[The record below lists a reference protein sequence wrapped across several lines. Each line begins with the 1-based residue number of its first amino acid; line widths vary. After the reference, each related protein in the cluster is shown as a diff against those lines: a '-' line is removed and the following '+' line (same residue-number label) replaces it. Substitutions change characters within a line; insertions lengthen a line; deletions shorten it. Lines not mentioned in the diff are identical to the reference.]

1 MFELL
6 VIVLSCA
13 LLFISAYQVLVKDNF
28 KFTKIPEICLQKVS
42 IKDRLYLRKS
52 IGISYIIL
60 GLFIGLLTITRS
72 PLVIKLIIISTV
84 IIGIH
89 LIRITI
95 KFVNLR

>member
-6 VIVLSCA
+6 IILLSCL
-13 LLFISAYQVLVKDNF
+13 LLFISAYQVLVKNNF
-28 KFTKIPEICLQKVS
+28 KFTKIPEICMQKVS

-60 GLFIGLLTITRS
+60 GLFVGLLAITRS

-84 IIGIH
+84 IIAIH
-89 LIRITI
+89 LLRITI

>member
-6 VIVLSCA
+6 VIILSCL
-13 LLFISAYQVLVKDNF
+13 LLFISSYQVLVKYNF
-28 KFTKIPEICLQKVS
+28 KFTKIPEVCMQKVS

-52 IGISYIIL
+52 IGISYIIW
-60 GLFIGLLTITRS
+60 GLFVGLLAITRS

-89 LIRITI
+89 LMRITI
-95 KFVNLR
+95 KFVNLK